1 MVTRLLV
8 WAALVDLASAAGGAL
23 FRSDGAKPK
32 RSFASGGDWTANAKE
47 LVFIHGFAH
56 SGTTIVGSRLKAV
69 RAPGGSTCWIGRNLY
84 CEAQW
89 EQTLYP
95 AWKPKDAR
103 NEYVCKN
110 RTSWDWARAHTMEA
124 KEAALAT
131 LVDDRPAAAAALL
144 REWQAAGGPRADCR
158 TWIGKDPRFD
168 TLTFLP
174 WLFQE
179 RVSTSLLVM
188 RHPYAQVYLSD
199 HSGGLNPTKFD
210 DKVDQWLSV
219 WRHALAVAREHLRR
233 FCVIRMEDLLFDDG
247 RVDAAYHAILAG
259 APAETDPRA
268 TTGRRL
274 AIHGSKVVQDFAFER
289 PCFADLADKAAQR
302 IAAGE
307 TALAGLVADVN
318 ATFGYDLIE
327 PTRVHVH
334 GSAGC
339 LFSRSIYAGGDA
351 PVPEHLPAWTPRAA
365 ETPWTSGVTVRR
377 YSTGPGAYKFVR
389 AASSLHTNCQRFVHG
404 KADLATWMP
413 GGGGAPTF
421 EEAAA
426 T

>member
-1 MVTRLLV
+1 MIMVTRL
-8 WAALVDLASAAGGAL
+8 ALWTAIVGLASAAGGAL
-23 FRSDGAKPK
+23 FRSDDAKPKRSFSDSSVATAMALTKPK
-32 RSFASGGDWTANAKE
+32 RSFASAGDWTANAKE

-84 CEAQW
+84 YEAQW
-89 EQTLYP
+89 QQTLYP

-110 RTSWDWARAHTMEA
+110 RTYWDWARAHTMEA

-199 HSGGLNPTKFD
+199 HSGGLAPKKLD
-210 DKVDQWLSV
+210 DKLDQWLSV
-219 WRHALAVAREHLRR
+219 WRHVLAGARTLERY
-233 FCVIRMEDLLFDDG
+233 CVLRMEDLLFDDG
-247 RVDAAYHAILAG
+247 RTDAAFRAIVAG
-259 APAETDPRA
+259 PRGGAAPAARRRRLTIHGGRVNSKYAFEKPYFAENAGDARARAPDDAKLRALAATVNDTFAYDLFGETDM
-268 TTGRRL
+268 
-274 AIHGSKVVQDFAFER
+274 
-289 PCFADLADKAAQR
+289 
-302 IAAGE
+302 
-307 TALAGLVADVN
+307 
-318 ATFGYDLIE
+318 
-327 PTRVHVH
+327 VHAR
-334 GSAGC
+334 GGDGC
-339 LFSRSIYAGGDA
+339 LFSAGIFDA
-351 PVPEHLPAWTPRAA
+351 AAPAPDPATLPTWTRRAG
-365 ETPWTSGVTVRR
+365 PWSSGLRTEN
-377 YSTGPGAYKFVR
+377 YGADRVEMP
-389 AASSLHTNCQRFVHG
+389 ASFHTNCRRFYG
-404 KADLATWMP
+404 KGD
-413 GGGGAPTF
+413 PT
-421 EEAAA
+421 ARPA
-426 T
+426 